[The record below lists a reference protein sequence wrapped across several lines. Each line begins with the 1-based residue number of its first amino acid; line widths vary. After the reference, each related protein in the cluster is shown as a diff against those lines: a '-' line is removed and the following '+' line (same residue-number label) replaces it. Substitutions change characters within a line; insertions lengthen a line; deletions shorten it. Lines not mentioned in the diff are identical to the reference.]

1 MQHLQ
6 LDISPDHL
14 PTDEDMRKL
23 DVSDEDF
30 GRFIQALK
38 YSMYRAQGD
47 NISAACR
54 KVGMHRNTIYGE
66 AWQAMLAKA
75 QRLLVGGLTG
85 NVVAANNMVFDRWPE
100 MIQRLVDDAVNPLT
114 PARDRADV
122 IEFLYMSVIAPSAE
136 EKRDDSA
143 ERIYLQ
149 SLNKAQFNP
158 LQPINI
164 VAQQVNIGAPDDPLT
179 HVQRRGDD
187 ILDADLVVD
196 ADAAGNPDPEP
207 HPRALPSGPAAAG

>member
-38 YSMYRAQGD
+38 YSMYRTQGD
-47 NISAACR
+47 NISVACR
-54 KVGMHRNTIYGE
+54 KVGIHRNTIYGE

-100 MIQRLVDDAVNPLT
+100 MIQRLVEDAVNPLT
-114 PARDRADV
+114 QARDRADV
-122 IEFLYMSVIAPSAE
+122 IEFLYMAVIAPSTE

-164 VAQQVNIGAPDDPLT
+164 LAQQVNIGVPDDTLT
-179 HVQRRGDD
+179 HGQHRPGD

-196 ADAAGNPDPEP
+196 TSRDPDHASEPNPG
-207 HPRALPSGPAAAG
+207 ALPSGTASTA